1 MVEGGPVM
9 FLVIHGVGTDGR
21 PSVNHVFG
29 KGSPTWDRGRMGLDT
44 G

>member
-1 MVEGGPVM
+1 MVEGRPFM
-9 FLVIHGVGTDGR
+9 LLVIRGVGTDGR
-21 PSVNHVFG
+21 PRGNHVFG